1 MEKKEF
7 LQLSRFAVLRRDGKR
22 LIIEQP
28 VGGFSYPI
36 THPAILNIVFHF
48 VNPANPAEL
57 FNNQPV
63 SKRDALLKL
72 ISILREKSILVESGN
87 EKFTDYNPE
96 DLWQLHDLYFHTQ
109 SRSGS
114 NLSRIGGTYRFG
126 KENHP
131 ESYLRKKMWN
141 GKKIILN
148 ETTVSRNEN
157 NLSLFDALKNRTSS
171 YKVSELN
178 LDVLSN
184 LLANSLKIKEIRNST
199 EYSFVKKFHP
209 SGGALHSIETY
220 LAIFNCSGLAKGFYY
235 YNSLEHC
242 LIKIPNQKKFLAS
255 IVKNAQFSMGKDI
268 LPSALMIFSSR
279 FNRVFWK
286 YESLGYRLI
295 LIELG
300 TIYQTLYLLAAALNL
315 SVCALGNG
323 NSSEFSESLKLN
335 YFEETSIGE
344 FAINGMD

>member
-1 MEKKEF
+1 MGKTEL

-28 VGGFSYPI
+28 VSGFSFPI
-36 THPAILNIVFHF
+36 THPAILNILFRF

-57 FNNQPV
+57 FDNQPV

-72 ISILREKSILVESGN
+72 IIVLREKSILVESDT
-87 EKFTDYNPE
+87 EKFADYNSE

-114 NLSRIGGTYRFG
+114 NLSRIGATYRFG
-126 KENHP
+126 EEYHP
-131 ESYLRKKMWN
+131 ESHLRRKMWN

-148 ETTVSRNEN
+148 GNAVTRDEN
-157 NLSLFDALKNRTSS
+157 MPSLFEALKNRASS
-171 YKVSELN
+171 YKASELN
-178 LDVLSN
+178 LDVLSR
-184 LLANSLKIKEIRNST
+184 LLANSLKIKKIKNSA
-199 EYSFVKKFHP
+199 EYSFVEKFYP

-255 IVKNAQFSMGKDI
+255 ILKNAQLSMKKDI
-268 LPSALMIFSSR
+268 SPSAVMVFSSR
-279 FNRVFWK
+279 FDRVFWK

-323 NSSEFSESLKLN
+323 NSTEFSETLKLN